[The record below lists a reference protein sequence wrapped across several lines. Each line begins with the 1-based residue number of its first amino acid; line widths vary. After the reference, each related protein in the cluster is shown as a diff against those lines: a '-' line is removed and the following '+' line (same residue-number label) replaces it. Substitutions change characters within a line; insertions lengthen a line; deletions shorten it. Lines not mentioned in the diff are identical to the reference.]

1 MSRTKRKVYIEKV
14 YNLLIPKKGEKKNFL
29 RVHLNWLVENLF
41 RPIY

>member
-29 RVHLNWLVENLF
+29 EY
-41 RPIY
+41 I